1 MTGNTDKGNTGRGN
15 TGRGNTG
22 TGNAFLR
29 PTRNDD
35 GKRWWDDVVVEV
47 GSTQIPVVLVS
58 DGEAITGV
66 HFDLPDRDKAF
77 AEDRW
82 VRDSAA
88 VRDAAQQ
95 LAEYGA
101 GDLKEF
107 DLALRPRGTEFQMK
121 VWAALTSIPY
131 GTTTSYGAV
140 ADAIGRHG
148 SGRAVGSAVGSNPI
162 AIVIPC
168 HRVIGASGAL
178 TGFGGG
184 LDNKVALLRREG
196 VTAF

>member
-1 MTGNTDKGNTGRGN
+1 MT
-15 TGRGNTG
+15 
-22 TGNAFLR
+22 
-29 PTRNDD
+29 TRALSSRIRRDT

-47 GSTQIPVVLVS
+47 GTTRIDMAVVS

-66 HFDLPDRDKAF
+66 HFRGHGDDLVGDD
-77 AEDRW
+77 W
-82 VRDSAA
+82 VRDRSPVRAA
-88 VRDAAQQ
+88 IEQ
-95 LAEYGA
+95 LCDYGA

-107 DLALRPRGTEFQMK
+107 DLVLRPTGTEFQMK
-121 VWAALTSIPY
+121 VWDALTSIPY
-131 GTTTSYGAV
+131 GTTTSYGAI
-140 ADAIGRHG
+140 AHAIGRPG
-148 SGRAVGSAVGSNPI
+148 SGRAVGAAVGSNPI

-168 HRVIGASGAL
+168 HRVIGSNGAL